1 MRGGGRFGSDY
12 KRRLAADMAKKKTE
26 KFSSPP
32 PAERQPST
40 FNRIVEGVKTAARIG
55 EESFYPTYGQV
66 GAPNPLAVLGS
77 PTFRETGIGQSLA
90 RTGIGRRLIE
100 SQTTMGEVSGGY
112 QGPVSTVGKAFTEPG
127 AGTAVMAGLT
137 LGEFLPG
144 GRGSRAARQGAR
156 AFDADIMEESPAVES
171 LIDTLSRQARQAG
184 KGPAPKI
191 EEAPRNIAA
200 FTPTKKDA
208 EGFWQTVE
216 RPAIDDVSGQ
226 ASFDPSEIRSAAFGG
241 VGELVRGTPLESLTD
256 LAVPNKAT
264 TIRAIYKPPTA
275 KEILGMM
282 RKTDRAVPS
291 RLKAKRDRLVKQIDE
306 AEDVDTALRL
316 RAELDATTDPKKWKF
331 NEYTL
336 KDAEALRDRW
346 IMASQHF
353 EDAYGVPLPW
363 RLEADYLDEAGNLK
377 TARIFGQDVEHG
389 IPVNKGGKGKADE
402 LTLLPTIPNVGRRD
416 YSWDDYAAKYP
427 DEWNNLLDVL
437 YGTAKRY

>member
-32 PAERQPST
+32 PAERQPSV

-55 EESFYPTYGQV
+55 EESFYPTYSQV
-66 GAPNPLAVLGS
+66 GSPNPLAVFGS

-100 SQTTMGEVSGGY
+100 SQAAMGDISGGY

-144 GRGSRAARQGAR
+144 GRGSRAAKQGIKAIDDDIAEE
-156 AFDADIMEESPAVES
+156 AFDYEDIINM
-171 LIDTLSRQARQAG
+171 LSRQARQAG

-191 EEAPRNIAA
+191 QEPPRDIPA
-200 FTPTKKDA
+200 FTPAKKDT
-208 EGFWQTVE
+208 EGFWETVE
-216 RPAIDDVSGQ
+216 KPAIDNLSGLP
-226 ASFDPSEIRSAAFGG
+226 AYDPSEIRSAAFGG
-241 VGELVRGTPLESLTD
+241 VGDLVKGTPLEALTD
-256 LAVPNKAT
+256 LAIPNRAT

-275 KEILGMM
+275 KEILNMM
-282 RKTDRAVPS
+282 RKTDRAVPG
-291 RLKAKRDRLVKQIDE
+291 RLKAKRDRLVTQIE
-306 AEDVDTALRL
+306 NEDDLDNVLRL
-316 RAELDATTDPKKWKF
+316 QAELDATADPKKWKF
-331 NEYTL
+331 NEYTI
-336 KDAEALRDRW
+336 KDAEMLRDRW
-346 IMASQHF
+346 VKASQHF
-353 EDAYGVPLPW
+353 EDTYGVPLPW
-363 RLEADYLDEAGNLK
+363 RLEADYLDEAGNIK
-377 TARIFGQDVEHG
+377 TARVFGQDVEHG

-402 LTLLPTIPNVGRRD
+402 LTLLPTIPNVGKRD

-437 YGTAKRY
+437 YGSAKRY